1 MIELATVVI
10 IILWITKTN
19 IQIKN
24 FMSKRCPS
32 GKLSSIGC
40 YRRNVLTQKET
51 LYLIIYIQFSSIV
64 TLAVNLLIN
73 EFKIQMSNNSVFWLL
88 NAKFII
94 LNDLFYLLLPTIIKI
109 PIQEKV
115 SLETS
120 LFYIRPPVVLEPRRP
135 VTLKSNK
142 NEQYCYV
149 VKNCFKNSN

>member
-94 LNDLFYLLLPTIIKI
+94 LNDVFFLLLPTIIKI
-109 PIQEKV
+109 PSQEKV

-120 LFYIRPPVVLEPRRP
+120 SFYIRPPVVLEPRRP
-135 VTLKSNK
+135 VTLKSSENGK
-142 NEQYCYV
+142 YCYV
-149 VKNCFKNSN
+149 VKNYFKIAN